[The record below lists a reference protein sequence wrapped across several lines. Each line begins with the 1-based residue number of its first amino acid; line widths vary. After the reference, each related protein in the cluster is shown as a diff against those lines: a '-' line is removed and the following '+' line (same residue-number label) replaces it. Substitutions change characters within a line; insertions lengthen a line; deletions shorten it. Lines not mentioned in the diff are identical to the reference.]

1 MNQTIFFNHPGS
13 LLQLKGLNIFWY
25 QDNFPDMNLCIETL
39 KEFHHPV
46 FIFFPDDEYTTY

>member
-13 LLQLKGLNIFWY
+13 LLQLKGLNILWY

-46 FIFFPDDEYTTY
+46 FVFFPDDEYTTY